1 MHRRKTPADYH
12 ALAEKRGFRWLGLKV
27 PGVRAKTTWECEDGH
42 QWQASFDSVRRGSGC
57 PVCAGNLPK
66 EPADYHAIA
75 EKRGFRWLGPEVP
88 NTQTRTDW
96 KCAQGH
102 QWQGRYGDI
111 QQGKGC
117 PICGGRLPKE
127 PADYHALAD
136 KRGFRWLGP
145 EVSNVRTKT
154 GWACDRG
161 HEWQTTYDSIQGG
174 RDCPI
179 CGVAARADKKRTST
193 VAYHGLARERGF
205 RWIGPE
211 VSSVRDRTGWECEQG
226 HQWQTSFDNI
236 RRGTSCP
243 HCQGRAPLTP
253 ADYHAL
259 AEERGLRWIGPEVPN
274 NRSKTGWECEQGHQ
288 WEAAY
293 SNIQQGSGCP
303 FCWGKIN
310 HCHLCRGVCRPSSEA
325 AV

>member
-117 PICGGRLPKE
+117 PICGGRLRKE

-145 EVSNVRTKT
+145 EVSYPMYAPKLVGHVTGGMSGKQPTIASRAVEVVLSVGWQRGRT
-154 GWACDRG
+154 RSEPLLS
-161 HEWQTTYDSIQGG
+161 HTTAWHAS
-174 RDCPI
+174 
-179 CGVAARADKKRTST
+179 AA
-193 VAYHGLARERGF
+193 
-205 RWIGPE
+205 
-211 VSSVRDRTGWECEQG
+211 
-226 HQWQTSFDNI
+226 FD
-236 RRGTSCP
+236 G
-243 HCQGRAPLTP
+243 
-253 ADYHAL
+253 
-259 AEERGLRWIGPEVPN
+259 
-274 NRSKTGWECEQGHQ
+274 
-288 WEAAY
+288 
-293 SNIQQGSGCP
+293 
-303 FCWGKIN
+303 
-310 HCHLCRGVCRPSSEA
+310 
-325 AV
+325 